1 MVFYILAACPEVIY
15 KAALRDCVKHC
26 ANCQEVLL
34 ELRYWAGDRWKITGP
49 ATKNN
54 IIVLSMPTDNIIT
67 NVWDVADW
75 DEITDWV

>member
-1 MVFYILAACPEVIY
+1 MFVSLPHAPEVTY
-15 KAALRDCVKHC
+15 KAALRDCIKHC
-26 ANCQEVLL
+26 ANRQEVLL

-54 IIVLSMPTDNIIT
+54 IVVLSMPTDNIT
-67 NVWDVADW
+67 TDVWDVADW